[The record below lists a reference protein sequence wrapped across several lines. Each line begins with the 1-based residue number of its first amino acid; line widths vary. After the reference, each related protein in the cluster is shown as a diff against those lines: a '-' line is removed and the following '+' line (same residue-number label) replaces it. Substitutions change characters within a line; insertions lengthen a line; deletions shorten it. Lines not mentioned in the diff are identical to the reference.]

1 MDLGDRMKLYEKVS
15 QINLTRRMP
24 CIIRIDGKAFHT
36 FTSGMNKPWD
46 IRLVN
51 LFLESIIFLCENI
64 QGLKIAYWQSD
75 EVSLLLTD
83 YEKITTDAWFDK
95 NVQKMVSVSA
105 SLITAKF
112 NRLLFRDLFFTE
124 ERYCIPVMFD
134 SRVFTLPK
142 EEVCNYFIWRQQD
155 AERNSIQGLAQAN
168 FPHKQLLNL
177 SCDKLQDKLFLEKGI
192 SWNNCATWQKRGA
205 CVVKEYYEKDG
216 ATRSK
221 WIVDWEIPIFTKD
234 REYIER
240 YI

>member
-15 QINLTRRMP
+15 QIDLTKRMP

-36 FTSGMNKPWD
+36 LTRGMDKPWD
-46 IRLVN
+46 MRLVDCM
-51 LFLESIIFLCENI
+51 LDSTKHLCENV
-64 QGLKIAYWQSD
+64 QGVKLAYWQSD

-83 YEKITTDAWFDK
+83 YEQLTTSAWFDK

-105 SLITAKF
+105 SIMTAYF
-112 NRLLFRDLFFTE
+112 NDGYTNTFYDRHVTKVF
-124 ERYCIPVMFD
+124 FD
-134 SRVFTLPK
+134 SRVFILPK